1 MQYSHGIILGL
12 IQGLAEFLP
21 ISSSGHLILARI
33 LLGIQTDTPE
43 LKMFDI
49 LLHVGTLIPV
59 IVLFWKDWMAMLR
72 HPIKNRTLLLLI
84 VASLPTLAI
93 YALAKVLTPESIN
106 GFAVF
111 DSGWF
116 LGVSFLITGFLLLLT
131 ESVSRRKNRQASSEV
146 TFPRALLMGIFQG
159 LGLLPGVSRSGS
171 TISGGI
177 LSGLDRKSAAKF
189 SFMMSAPAI
198 VGSLLMEGKDALEA
212 GYLDQINWPVTAVGM
227 LVACICGFI
236 AIRFMMK
243 LINRISLNHFA
254 FYVCLLGIIIIT
266 LQIIGVSWVPAFEI
280 PTV

>member
-72 HPIKNRTLLLLI
+72 HPIKNKTLLLLI
-84 VASLPTLAI
+84 VASLPKLAI

-111 DSGWF
+111 NR
-116 LGVSFLITGFLLLLT
+116 ITF
-131 ESVSRRKNRQASSEV
+131 S
-146 TFPRALLMGIFQG
+146 I
-159 LGLLPGVSRSGS
+159 
-171 TISGGI
+171 TICVNSCSCV
-177 LSGLDRKSAAKF
+177 L
-189 SFMMSAPAI
+189 
-198 VGSLLMEGKDALEA
+198 
-212 GYLDQINWPVTAVGM
+212 
-227 LVACICGFI
+227 
-236 AIRFMMK
+236 K
-243 LINRISLNHFA
+243 LINSYDVHIK
-254 FYVCLLGIIIIT
+254 VI
-266 LQIIGVSWVPAFEI
+266 
-280 PTV
+280 